1 MANMDLIITNAT
13 IVRTSTPL
21 YFDSITL
28 TAIQATASD
37 TLPNTDIAI
46 SNGKIALLGTNLASF
61 FPSTP
66 TLSADGAYVLPGGVD
81 SHVHLQQDNSPTGD
95 TWESGTRSA
104 IAGGT
109 TTVLAFASQKRTDE
123 SLFPVV
129 SDYHGRARGAAHC
142 DYGFHLILSN
152 PSPQIL
158 ADELP
163 TLVHEEGITSVKLY
177 MTYQPMRL
185 GDSEL
190 LDVMA
195 TTRNLGMTTM
205 IHAENADMIDWMT
218 KKLEARGRTQPYGH
232 ALARPNIAEDEA
244 TYRALALAE
253 LADVPILIV
262 HMSSKVAA
270 GHVRRA
276 QTKLLPVHAET
287 CPHYLFFTSERLKE
301 GGFRGAMCV
310 CSPALREDPMD
321 LTAMWDGLVNGT
333 FTTFSSD
340 HAPSKFDHP
349 LGKKKGMAT
358 FTQIP
363 NGLPGL
369 ETRMPS
375 LFCHGVLTGRL
386 SVQKFVEL
394 TASNP
399 AKLYGLSDRKGTI
412 APGYDADLVIWYP
425 TAEQAAKNGTPDG
438 VMQPFRLT
446 NAMLH
451 HDIDY
456 TPFEGMEF
464 TNWPRYTIL
473 RGKVVWDRDAGG
485 VVGSA
490 GDGEYLKRGRSTLS
504 RPREVF
510 VNEFNPYEGE

>member
-1 MANMDLIITNAT
+1 MADIELIVTNAT
-13 IVRTSTPL
+13 I
-21 YFDSITL
+21 
-28 TAIQATASD
+28 ATASD
-37 TLPNTDIAI
+37 TLRNTDIAI
-46 SNGKIALLGTNLASF
+46 SGGKIYLLGQNLPSL
-61 FPSTP
+61 FPTAP

-95 TWESGTRSA
+95 TWETGTRSA
-104 IAGGT
+104 VAGGT

-129 SDYHGRARGAAHC
+129 EEYHRRARGNAFC

-152 PSPQIL
+152 PTEKIL
-158 ADELP
+158 AEELP
-163 TLVHEEGITSVKLY
+163 VLVKEEGISSVKLY

-185 GDSEL
+185 RDSEL
-190 LDVMA
+190 LDVMG
-195 TTRNLGMTTM
+195 TTRSLGMTTM

-218 KKLEARGRTQPYGH
+218 KRLESHGRTEPYAH
-232 ALARPNIAEDEA
+232 ALARPTIAEDEA
-244 TYRALALAE
+244 TYRALSLAE

-262 HMSSKVAA
+262 HMSSSVAA
-270 GHVRRA
+270 KHVRRA

-287 CPHYLFFTSERLKE
+287 CPHYLFFTSEKLKGE
-301 GGFRGAMCV
+301 NFHGAMCV
-310 CSPALREDPMD
+310 CSPALRESPMD
-321 LTAMWDGLVNGT
+321 LKAMWDGLVNGT

-349 LGKKKGMAT
+349 LGKKKGT
-358 FTQIP
+358 SSFTQIP

-375 LFCHGVLTGRL
+375 LFCAGVLTGRL

-425 TAEQAAKNGTPDG
+425 TAEQAEAVQAGSSSGVTMKPFQLKNE
-438 VMQPFRLT
+438 
-446 NAMLH
+446 MLH

-473 RGKVVWDRDAGG
+473 RGKLVWDRDGGG
-485 VVGSA
+485 VVGGK
-490 GDGEYLKRGRSTLS
+490 GDGGYLKRGRSTLS
-504 RPREVF
+504 RPRGVF
-510 VNEFNPYEGE
+510 VNEFDPYQ

>member
-1 MANMDLIITNAT
+1 MAMEIDLIITHAT
-13 IVRTSTPL
+13 I
-21 YFDSITL
+21 
-28 TAIQATASD
+28 ATASD
-37 TLPNTDIAI
+37 ILPNTDIAI
-46 SNGKIALLGTNLASF
+46 SNGKIALLGTNLPSL
-61 FPSTP
+61 FPTSP
-66 TLSADGAYVLPGGVD
+66 TLSAAGAYVLPGGID

-95 TWESGTRSA
+95 TWETGTRSA

-129 SDYHGRARGAAHC
+129 QEYHRRAAGNAYC
-142 DYGFHLILSN
+142 DYGFHLILAN
-152 PSPQIL
+152 PSEKIL
-158 ADELP
+158 SEELP
-163 TLVHEEGITSVKLY
+163 LLVKDEGITSVKLY

-185 GDSEL
+185 HDLEL
-190 LDVMA
+190 LDVMSA
-195 TTRNLGMTTM
+195 TRALGMTTM
-205 IHAENADMIDWMT
+205 VHAENADMIDWMT
-218 KKLEARGRTQPYGH
+218 RKLEARGRTEPYAH

-244 TYRALALAE
+244 TYRVLALAE

-276 QTKLLPVHAET
+276 QTALLPVHAET
-287 CPHYLFFTSERLKE
+287 CPHYLFFTSEKLRGE
-301 GGFRGAMCV
+301 NFHGAMCV

-321 LTAMWDGLVNGT
+321 LGAMWEGLANGT

-349 LGKKKGMAT
+349 LGKKKGTAT

-363 NGLPGL
+363 NGLPGV

-375 LFCHGVLTGRL
+375 LFCNGVLTGRL

-425 TAEQAAKNGTPDG
+425 TAEQAAKHGTPDT
-438 VMQPFRLT
+438 VMKPFNLK
-446 NAMLH
+446 NEMLH

-473 RGKVVWDRDAGG
+473 RGKVVWNRDEGG
-485 VVGSA
+485 VVGGV
-490 GDGEYLKRGRSTLS
+490 GDGGYLKRGRSTLS
-504 RPREVF
+504 RPRGVF
-510 VNEFNPYEGE
+510 VNEFNPHE